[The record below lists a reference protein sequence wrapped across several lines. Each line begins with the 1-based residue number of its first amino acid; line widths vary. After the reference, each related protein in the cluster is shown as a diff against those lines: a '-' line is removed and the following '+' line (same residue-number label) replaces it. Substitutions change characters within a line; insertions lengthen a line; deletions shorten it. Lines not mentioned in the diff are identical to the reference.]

1 MSETSRTTLSIYAV
15 FPERPEYVK
24 VFGEIYEAGDP
35 IKHIQEMAKIIK
47 NFKCELVVADHGG
60 GNYANSHLRSL
71 IPGVRVIPAMY
82 TDQGQPW
89 KWHEKG
95 AYYTLNR
102 TMIID
107 AFLFDYL
114 KKGFVKTMRWEDF
127 EPLHY
132 DLLNVYEHVVG
143 EDKGKGRRIWARYP
157 SKPDDVLHSMVFGW
171 FAGRIV
177 TGNMDFRAFS

>member
-1 MSETSRTTLSIYAV
+1 
-15 FPERPEYVK
+15 
-24 VFGEIYEAGDP
+24 
-35 IKHIQEMAKIIK
+35 
-47 NFKCELVVADHGG
+47 VVADHGE
-60 GNYANSHLRSL
+60 GNFANSHLRS
-71 IPGVRVIPAMY
+71 IVPGIRVIAAMY

-114 KKGFVKTMRWEDF
+114 KKAHVRTMCWRDF

-132 DLLNVYEHVVG
+132 DLMNVYEHVVG
-143 EDKGKGRRIWARYP
+143 EDKGKARRIWAKYP
-157 SKPDDVLHSMVFGW
+157 AKSDDVLHSMVFGW

-177 TGNMDFRAFS
+177 VGDMDFRAFS